1 MKKTSLFDIHLKFNG
16 KMVPFAGYSMPV
28 QFDGVNSEHLQ
39 VRNSVGIFDVSHMGE
54 ILVKGNR
61 ATDFLNY
68 ICSNDILLM
77 KDGKAQYNCLI
88 NTNGGIID
96 DLIVYKLGDENYML
110 VVNAANIDKD
120 WNWIKKQNSNF
131 NTEISNISDKTSLL
145 ALQGPKSEKV
155 LQKLVNFDLNK
166 LTNYSFTIETI
177 DKINN
182 VIISKTGYTGSG
194 GYELYVE
201 NDHVLHLYKLI
212 LDSGK
217 DYGIKPI
224 GLAARDT
231 LRLEMG
237 YCLYGND
244 INDNTNPIEAGLKWV
259 TKTNKDFIGKKFILE
274 TISNGTSKNLI
285 GFELIDRGIPRKGY
299 KIFDSDNNEIGIVTS
314 GTMSPILKKGIG
326 MGYVLSSHSKFETEV
341 YIEIRNKK
349 IKSKIVKRPFIK
361 LNE

>member
-131 NTEISNISDKTSLL
+131 NTEINNISEKTSLL

-177 DKINN
+177 NNINN
-182 VIISKTGYTGSG
+182 IIISKTGYTGSG

-212 LDSGK
+212 LDSLQQNVAQIRIARVFNHHLFLLVNQQLG
-217 DYGIKPI
+217 DQIQRVLRPQSDQNLFRPGFDAAAWQ
-224 GLAARDT
+224 AARTDIIDQHRIIMLAKIT
-231 LRLEMG
+231 GHRREIAHAQRLSCAIAPFRM
-237 YCLYGND
+237 
-244 INDNTNPIEAGLKWV
+244 
-259 TKTNKDFIGKKFILE
+259 
-274 TISNGTSKNLI
+274 
-285 GFELIDRGIPRKGY
+285 RK
-299 KIFDSDNNEIGIVTS
+299 
-314 GTMSPILKKGIG
+314 
-326 MGYVLSSHSKFETEV
+326 
-341 YIEIRNKK
+341 
-349 IKSKIVKRPFIK
+349 
-361 LNE
+361 

>member
-88 NTNGGIID
+88 NANGGIID

-166 LTNYSFTIETI
+166 
-177 DKINN
+177 
-182 VIISKTGYTGSG
+182 
-194 GYELYVE
+194 
-201 NDHVLHLYKLI
+201 
-212 LDSGK
+212 
-217 DYGIKPI
+217 
-224 GLAARDT
+224 
-231 LRLEMG
+231 
-237 YCLYGND
+237 
-244 INDNTNPIEAGLKWV
+244 
-259 TKTNKDFIGKKFILE
+259 
-274 TISNGTSKNLI
+274 
-285 GFELIDRGIPRKGY
+285 
-299 KIFDSDNNEIGIVTS
+299 
-314 GTMSPILKKGIG
+314 
-326 MGYVLSSHSKFETEV
+326 
-341 YIEIRNKK
+341 
-349 IKSKIVKRPFIK
+349 
-361 LNE
+361 

>member
-1 MKKTSLFDIHLKFNG
+1 MRLF
-16 KMVPFAGYSMPV
+16 
-28 QFDGVNSEHLQ
+28 
-39 VRNSVGIFDVSHMGE
+39 NSVRWYACFLSRVYTF
-54 ILVKGNR
+54 LFL
-61 ATDFLNY
+61 FLNTVKSPSCRHNPSVWLNGNTY
-68 ICSNDILLM
+68 ALLSTN
-77 KDGKAQYNCLI
+77 KKRKVIVDSTGEAHI
-88 NTNGGIID
+88 NASFN
-96 DLIVYKLGDENYML
+96 
-110 VVNAANIDKD
+110 NI
-120 WNWIKKQNSNF
+120 
-131 NTEISNISDKTSLL
+131 
-145 ALQGPKSEKV
+145 
-155 LQKLVNFDLNK
+155 
-166 LTNYSFTIETI
+166 
-177 DKINN
+177 
-182 VIISKTGYTGSG
+182 IISKTGYTGSG

-274 TISNGTSKNLI
+274 TISNGTNKNLI
-285 GFELIDRGIPRKGY
+285 GFELIERGIPRKGY
-299 KIFDSDNNEIGIVTS
+299 KIFDSHNNEIGIVTS

>member
-1 MKKTSLFDIHLKFNG
+1 MTNK
-16 KMVPFAGYSMPV
+16 
-28 QFDGVNSEHLQ
+28 
-39 VRNSVGIFDVSHMGE
+39 
-54 ILVKGNR
+54 
-61 ATDFLNY
+61 
-68 ICSNDILLM
+68 
-77 KDGKAQYNCLI
+77 
-88 NTNGGIID
+88 NGGIID
-96 DLIVYKLGDENYML
+96 DLIIYKFSKTEFML
-110 VVNAANIDKD
+110 VVNAGNIEKN
-120 WNWIKKQNSNF
+120 WNWIKEKNKKFGNRLE
-131 NTEISNISDKTSLL
+131 NKSDQMSLL
-145 ALQGPKSEKV
+145 ALQGPLSYKL
-155 LQKLVNFDLNK
+155 LQKIVRFEVQK
-166 LTNYSFTIETI
+166 LKNYSFFITDLE
-177 DKINN
+177 KFKN
-182 VIISKTGYTGSG
+182 VIISTTGYTGSG
-194 GYELYVE
+194 GFEIYCNN
-201 NDHVLHLYKLI
+201 NDVNGIWEI
-212 LDSGK
+212 LFK
-217 DYGIKPI
+217 YGNEFNLKPI

-274 TISNGTSKNLI
+274 TISNGTNKNLI